1 MCSTSGEIRADIARY
16 VCIITMLINTKKITR
31 KEGGEEGNIRMYS
44 SYSTV
49 TDFAKFRGKST
60 FKPRITAI

>member
-1 MCSTSGEIRADIARY
+1 MRCSTSGESRADIARY
-16 VCIITMLINTKKITR
+16 VCLITMLINKKTR
-31 KEGGEEGNIRMYS
+31 KEGEEGNKRMNS

-60 FKPRITAI
+60 